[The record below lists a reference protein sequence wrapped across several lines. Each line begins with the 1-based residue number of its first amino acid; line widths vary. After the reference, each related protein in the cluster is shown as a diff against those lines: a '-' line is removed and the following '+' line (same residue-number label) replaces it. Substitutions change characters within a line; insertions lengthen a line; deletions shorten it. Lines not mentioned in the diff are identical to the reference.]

1 MDDNKK
7 HMLLMAAKAAGIS
20 HDGAGF
26 ISQSGLPINWI
37 PLDDDGDALR
47 LAVKLEMDLI
57 INAKCGDLGL
67 TSAYYLCGESV
78 AVNRSDDIKS
88 DVRLAITMAA
98 ASIGEKMP

>member
-7 HMLLMAAKAAGIS
+7 HMLLMAAKASGIS

-26 ISQSGLPINWI
+26 ISESGLPINWN

-47 LAVKLEMDLI
+47 LAVNLGMDI
-57 INAKCGDLGL
+57 SPNANGDNGPFA
-67 TSAYYLCGESV
+67 TAYDGKWGISSV
-78 AVNRSDDIKS
+78 LRTDDKYA
-88 DVRLAITMAA
+88 DMRMAITEAA